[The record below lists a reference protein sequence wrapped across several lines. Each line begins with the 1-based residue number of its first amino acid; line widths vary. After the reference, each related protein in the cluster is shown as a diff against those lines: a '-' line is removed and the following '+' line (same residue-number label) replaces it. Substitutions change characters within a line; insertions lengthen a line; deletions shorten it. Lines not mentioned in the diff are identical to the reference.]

1 MQIKICGL
9 TSAAEARFINEYK
22 PDYIGIVMFFP
33 KSKRNM
39 EPDEAAEVIS
49 YLSGGI
55 KKVAV
60 TVSPTK
66 EQIGIIEKLGFDY
79 LQIHGQIDDELIT
92 SAKLPVWRAF
102 NVSNMDTFHHYK
114 NLSNIAGYVFDAGEP
129 GSGKTFDWNSLEEIE
144 RDDRLFI
151 LAGGLNPEN
160 VTLAIAAVQPDAV
173 DVSSGVEY
181 TDRQGKDEEKVRKFI
196 QAVRVNG

>member
-1 MQIKICGL
+1 MQVKICGI
-9 TSAAEARFINEYK
+9 TNVCETRFINEYR

-39 EPDEAAEVIS
+39 EPDEAAGIIS
-49 YLSGGI
+49 CLANDI

-66 EQIGIIEKLGFDY
+66 EQIEIIEKLGFDY

-102 NVSNMDTFHHYK
+102 NVSDMNMYNHYK
-114 NLSNIAGYVFDAGEP
+114 GLPNIAGYVFDAGEP
-129 GSGKTFDWNSLEEIE
+129 GSGITFDWNSLEEIE

-151 LAGGLNPEN
+151 LAGGLKPEN
-160 VTLAIAAVQPDAV
+160 VRLAITAVQPDVV

-181 TDRQGKDEEKVRKFI
+181 TDRLGKDEEKVRKFI
-196 QAVRVNG
+196 HEVRAIG